1 MASGWLDRE
10 SLSHPFVK
18 LRGVKNEPAS
28 VRAGRDK
35 HPAVGQQRLCVSI
48 AREGQTA
55 RGRPSAGCRIIEFR
69 ARESL
74 FPVASCDEH
83 LAAGQQRRRVK
94 KACGAGSPSRQI
106 EKKQAAH
113 GCTSVSPAPSNRDNA
128 TTRRESTE
136 LIFVM
141 ILFACSHLSLRRCN
155 YGNCPW
161 KF

>member
-94 KACGAGSPSRQI
+94 KACGMQAPRRVKLKRSSRARLHERQPR
-106 EKKQAAH
+106 A
-113 GCTSVSPAPSNRDNA
+113 
-128 TTRRESTE
+128 
-136 LIFVM
+136 
-141 ILFACSHLSLRRCN
+141 
-155 YGNCPW
+155 
-161 KF
+161 